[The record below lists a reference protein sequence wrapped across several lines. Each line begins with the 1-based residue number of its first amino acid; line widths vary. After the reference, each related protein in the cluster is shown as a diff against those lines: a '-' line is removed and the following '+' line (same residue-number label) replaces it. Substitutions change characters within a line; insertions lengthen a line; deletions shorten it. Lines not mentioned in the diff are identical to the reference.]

1 MVPKAEDLNKPES
14 NPPSLDSKETGPK
27 SADPKPVPQQSV
39 DTAKTPSPSGQAT
52 PETAPE
58 SLTNSET
65 AALATQSKD
74 HPAIPNDA
82 PIDYSSI
89 QTTTQDINPDGYG
102 VVVTDTGMT
111 LGSVEVSTFRFSDE
125 VAPTAESTKSK
136 ESTPS
141 IDNPTSEVPKELDS
155 ERLENRDKGSGAIDS
170 VADEFNL
177 ERSAD
182 EVLDTLP
189 NRPPAETTIEPAT
202 ANIKPATPKQ
212 AFQKPEQHSEDLAAN
227 PSIQPQ
233 RPAKETPRVLP
244 PKKKPNRSH
253 AAKQN
258 NAAADETKNTDHIT
272 DSENKSAPKTKDN
285 LHSDEAVPA
294 GVATTEANE
303 LADQTEKAF
312 QPRDQENLLPV
323 TFSNDHKWFQ
333 EMIAFTKSS
342 ELMLRYLVVALL
354 TGLGLSFVV
363 GDWTFVAAIGYLVA
377 IPGLFVLAVTG
388 ADITKQT
395 ISGCRMVEKWTS
407 WNIKQI
413 LNQSLLVIL
422 SFVFAVIPGVV
433 ISIPL
438 ILSTSSY
445 IPTSILGGLSCLLLF
460 PMLVLSMIE
469 NKSNAQPFSATIFG
483 SLKTQTKNW
492 WNFFG
497 ISLLSAFLVAVFSFF
512 TTFGGGF
519 LVCFLAT
526 LGISMI
532 ALVYF
537 RMLGLHYRGLILPS
551 SQVRK

>member
-1 MVPKAEDLNKPES
+1 MVPKAEDLSKPES
-14 NPPSLDSKETGPK
+14 NPPSLDPKETGPK
-27 SADPKPVPQQSV
+27 SVDPQPVSQQPV
-39 DTAKTPSPSGQAT
+39 DTAKTSSPPSEAT
-52 PETAPE
+52 PE

-65 AALATQSKD
+65 AGLLTQSKD
-74 HPAIPNDA
+74 HPANPEDA

-141 IDNPTSEVPKELDS
+141 IDNPTSEVSNEHDA
-155 ERLENRDKGSGAIDS
+155 ERLENRDKSSGAIDS
-170 VADEFNL
+170 VVDDSNL
-177 ERSAD
+177 EGSAD
-182 EVLDTLP
+182 EVLDTMP
-189 NRPPAETTIEPAT
+189 NKPSAEKNTEPAT
-202 ANIKPATPKQ
+202 ANLKPATPKQ
-212 AFQKPEQHSEDLAAN
+212 AFKKTGQHSEDPAADV
-227 PSIQPQ
+227 SVQPQ
-233 RPAKETPRVLP
+233 SPLKETPKVPP
-244 PKKKPNRSH
+244 PKKTLNRSH
-253 AAKQN
+253 AAKPK
-258 NAAADETKNTDHIT
+258 NAAADETENTDHLT
-272 DSENKSAPKTKDN
+272 DSEKNSAPKPKDN
-285 LHSDEAVPA
+285 LHSDEAAPA
-294 GVATTEANE
+294 GVATTAANE
-303 LADQTEKAF
+303 LAGQTEKPF

-323 TFSNDHKWFQ
+323 TFSNEQNWFQ

-363 GDWTFVAAIGYLVA
+363 GNWTFVAAIGYLVA
-377 IPGLFVLAVTG
+377 VPGLLVLAVTG

-395 ISGCRMVEKWTS
+395 ISGCRMVEQWTS

-413 LNQSLLVIL
+413 LNQSLLVML

-433 ISIPL
+433 LSIPL

-445 IPTSILGGLSCLLLF
+445 ILTSILGGLSCLLLF

-483 SLKTQTKNW
+483 SLKLRAKNW

-497 ISLLSAFLVAVFSFF
+497 ISLLSAFLVVVFSFF

-537 RMLGLHYRGLILPS
+537 RMLGLHYRGLFLPGS
-551 SQVRK
+551 EFRK